1 MARIKFGALVE
12 SIRGSIGGTTFQ
24 SSAYGFTVKA
34 KSNIAKPN
42 SIRQQQ
48 RKISMQSISRAWRS
62 LTSANRLSWDVY
74 ASLFV
79 VPSKLNK
86 DSNLNGYNYFLKY
99 NLLLFPEGIPSILAD
114 PTVSTSSYLADEVTL
129 FSNEVDTFNFN
140 NSWVSDTASL
150 TTLIY
155 MTSPLLDS
163 RKMPRQTP
171 LFIKKQ
177 LPTASADPDYE
188 IGVNVYTEYFNLFGF
203 IPSTGDLIGVRL
215 VIINSSSGFFLEIP
229 TVVLTV
235 D

>member
-42 SIRQQQ
+42 SIRQH
-48 RKISMQSISRAWRS
+48 
-62 LTSANRLSWDVY
+62 

-150 TTLIY
+150 STLIY